1 MMPLS
6 LFVDGI
12 ALWTPDWPNW
22 TAAQDALL
30 TQSTGIGDGLNP
42 SRSLLHAPSPSLLTP
57 AERRRAPATVAL
69 ALEVATAAAAM
80 SGLNAAELPTVF
92 TSVHGDLTINDAMC
106 RALIQGPLL
115 VSPTKFINSVHNA
128 PAGYWAIATGC
139 RQTSTALSA
148 FDHSFTAGLFEA
160 ALQAVAD
167 GQTVLLVGY
176 DMAATGP
183 LADVA
188 ASRGPLAV
196 GLVLS
201 PRARAT
207 SWCALSISL
216 QSLSD
221 ATPTLCHTVASS
233 GLASHGMKE
242 VLPLMEALAA
252 CRGCTP
258 NDGQMDTVVLP
269 LSSSQSLH
277 VQLRACA
284 HPAHSLFTNQ
294 VS

>member
-1 MMPLS
+1 MMALS

-12 ALWTPDWPNW
+12 ALWTPQWPTW
-22 TAAQDALL
+22 AAAQDALL
-30 TQSTGIGDGLNP
+30 GDSASVEGWNP
-42 SRSLLHAPSPSLLTP
+42 TPSPFHAPSPSLLTP

-80 SGLNAAELPTVF
+80 SGVSATELNTVF
-92 TSVHGDLTINDAMC
+92 TSVHGDLAINDAMC
-106 RALIQGPLL
+106 RALIDAPLL

-148 FDHSFTAGLFEA
+148 FEHSFTAGLFES

-167 GQTVLLVGY
+167 EQAVLLVGY

-183 LADVA
+183 LSDVA

-201 PRARAT
+201 PRASAA
-207 SWCALSISL
+207 SKCALSISL
-216 QSLSD
+216 QAVSE
-221 ATPTLCHTVASS
+221 AAPTPCRSAASS
-233 GLASHGMKE
+233 RLTSHGMKE
-242 VLPLMEALAA
+242 ALPLMEALAA
-252 CRGCTP
+252 RLGPKP
-258 NDGQMDTVVLP
+258 NNVTVDTVIIP
-269 LSSSQSLH
+269 GF
-277 VQLRACA
+277 ACSIA
-284 HPAHSLFTNQ
+284 GL
-294 VS
+294 

>member
-1 MMPLS
+1 MMALS

-12 ALWTPDWPNW
+12 ALWTPQWPNW
-22 TAAQDALL
+22 AIAQDALL
-30 TQSTGIGDGLNP
+30 GESAYVGDLNRTP
-42 SRSLLHAPSPSLLTP
+42 SPFHAPSPSLLTP

-80 SGLNAAELPTVF
+80 SGLNAAELNTVF
-92 TSVHGDLTINDAMC
+92 TSVHGDLAINHAMC
-106 RALIQGPLL
+106 RALIDAPLL

-148 FDHSFTAGLFEA
+148 FDQSFAAGLFEA

-167 GQTVLLVGY
+167 DQTVLLVGY

-201 PRARAT
+201 PRQAAT
-207 SWCALSISL
+207 SKCALTVSL
-216 QSLSD
+216 RALSD
-221 ATPTLCHTVASS
+221 AAATPCCSAASS
-233 GLASHGMKE
+233 SLAFYGMKE
-242 VLPLMEALAA
+242 ALALMEALAA
-252 CRGCTP
+252 CTRP
-258 NDGQMDTVVLP
+258 QPKDVAMDTLILP
-269 LSSSQSLH
+269 LSSSQALH
-277 VQLRACA
+277 VQLRACD
-284 HPAHSLFTNQ
+284 HPAPFQFTNE
-294 VS
+294 VL